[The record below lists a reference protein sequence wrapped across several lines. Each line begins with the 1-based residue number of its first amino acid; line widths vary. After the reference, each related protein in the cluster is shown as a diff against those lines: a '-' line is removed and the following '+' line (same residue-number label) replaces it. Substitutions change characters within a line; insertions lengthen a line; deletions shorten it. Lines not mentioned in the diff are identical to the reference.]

1 MCSCRLVLS
10 YHLFSSLLY
19 FYYLFHDPIRKDF
32 GLTFIFLYL
41 QDAALL
47 RREFPQHD
55 LFGTQ
60 FLNPQSISDSRRP
73 RSSKGGGS
81 TAGCDPEGD
90 PCGLRPSVY
99 RHRCGKDWPR
109 GQRLLDVAHGLFHA
123 AHGEEDGCAGEY
135 GK

>member
-1 MCSCRLVLS
+1 VFLQVSS

-19 FYYLFHDPIRKDF
+19 FYDLFHDPIRKDF
-32 GLTFIFLYL
+32 GLTFIFLYQ

-55 LFGTQ
+55 LFGDPI
-60 FLNPQSISDSRRP
+60 FKPSEYIYPIRGGRDHGR

-81 TAGCDPEGD
+81 TAGCDLEGD

-99 RHRCGKDWPR
+99 RHWCGKDWPR
-109 GQRLLDVAHGLFHA
+109 GQRLLDA
-123 AHGEEDGCAGEY
+123 AHGKEDGDTYIKEMP
-135 GK
+135 